1 MDTTAMN
8 SARPAVASRRLYSV
22 ASLAPLVAGV
32 LLVAGCESQ
41 VGEPIAAPVAP
52 PSPQAQLE
60 NVELRLEEALEH
72 ARAASGSGVT
82 SVRRC
87 KFRLIEP
94 TDKESRYTADVVIQ
108 TSVSLVPE
116 PKAKPIGGATD
127 EPVVEEKR
135 FFKLVYEHE
144 RWELAEPPV
153 EELTDTERI
162 CFQSALSDG

>member
-1 MDTTAMN
+1 MH
-8 SARPAVASRRLYSV
+8 SAGPTVAPRRLV
-22 ASLAPLVAGV
+22 AAGQLALFAAGV
-32 LLVAGCESQ
+32 LIVTGCET
-41 VGEPIAAPVAP
+41 PVAEPVAATATP

-60 NVELRLEEALEH
+60 NVQHRLEDALEH

-94 TDKESRYTADVVIQ
+94 TDKESRFTADVVIQ
-108 TSVSLVPE
+108 TSVSLDIE
-116 PKAKPIGGATD
+116 PQATPIGGAAE
-127 EPVVEEKR
+127 EPVEDKR
-135 FFKLVYEHE
+135 FFKLVYEHD

>member
-1 MDTTAMN
+1 MH
-8 SARPAVASRRLYSV
+8 SAGLAVALRRRTSV

-32 LLVAGCESQ
+32 LIVAGCESP
-41 VGEPIAAPVAP
+41 VGEPVAAPATP
-52 PSPQAQLE
+52 PTPRAQLE
-60 NVELRLEEALEH
+60 NVEHRLEEALEH

-82 SVRRC
+82 SMRRC

-108 TSVSLVPE
+108 TSVSLAPE
-116 PKAKPIGGATD
+116 PQAKPIGDVTD